1 MSKNEE
7 KLQVLSRLGRE
18 TIIKNGT
25 YDIEKAREID
35 PDNPEKGRSTIRS
48 TLMKYEDEPSK
59 IAAPI
64 PEKLSDEDASDLAA
78 QIIASNFRTG
88 MSQAE
93 VDAFMNSMK

>member
-1 MSKNEE
+1 MNNNEE
-7 KLQVLSRLGRE
+7 KLLVLSRLGRE

-25 YDIEKAREID
+25 YEIEEAREID

-48 TLMKYEDEPSK
+48 NLQKYEN
-59 IAAPI
+59 
-64 PEKLSDEDASDLAA
+64 PEKVTNTETSEESASDLAA